1 VSALVVDASASVE
14 LVARTALGQQLA
26 AFVRT
31 HSVLWVPDGLF
42 DVEVHAVLRRWDL
55 RSVLTPDQVA
65 ASRLRLSSLR
75 LRRAAVSNLA
85 EPAWQLRANI
95 TFSDACY
102 VALAEALGCP
112 LLTADLRLASAPNLP
127 VHTLQP

>member
-1 VSALVVDASASVE
+1 VSAVVVDASSAIE
-14 LVARTALGQQLA
+14 LLARTSLGRQIA
-26 AFVRT
+26 RVVPVNA
-31 HSVLWVPDGLF
+31 VLWVPDGLF

-65 ASRLRLSSLR
+65 ACRLRLTSLR
-75 LRRAAVSNLA
+75 LRRAAVSNLT
-85 EPAWQLRANI
+85 ERAWQLRANI

-112 LLTADLRLASAPNLP
+112 LLTADLRLASAPSLP
-127 VHTLQP
+127 VPTLHP

>member
-1 VSALVVDASASVE
+1 VSSLVLDASSAVE
-14 LVARTALGQQLA
+14 LLARTTIGHLVARLVPRRA
-26 AFVRT
+26 
-31 HSVLWVPDGLF
+31 VLWVPDGLF

-55 RSVLTPDQVA
+55 RSVLTPNQVA
-65 ASRLRLSSLR
+65 ACRLRLAALR

-85 EPAWQLRANI
+85 ERAWQLRANM

-112 LLTADLRLASAPNLP
+112 LLTADLRLASTPNLP
-127 VHTLQP
+127 VSTLHL

>member
-1 VSALVVDASASVE
+1 MTAAVVDASSAVE
-14 LVARTALGQQLA
+14 LIARTSLGRQIARLVPA
-26 AFVRT
+26 GA
-31 HSVLWVPDGLF
+31 VLWVPDGLF

-65 ASRLRLSSLR
+65 ASRLRLASLR

-85 EPAWQLRANI
+85 ERAWQLRANI

-102 VALAEALGCP
+102 VALAEALECP
-112 LLTADLRLASAPNLP
+112 LLTADLRLGSAPNLP
-127 VHTLQP
+127 VRTLHP

>member
-1 VSALVVDASASVE
+1 MSAVVVDASAAVE
-14 LVARTALGQQLA
+14 LVARTALGHQLA

-65 ASRLRLSSLR
+65 ASRLRLTSLR
-75 LRRAAVSNLA
+75 LTL
-85 EPAWQLRANI
+85 
-95 TFSDACY
+95 SDACY

-127 VHTLQP
+127 VRTLQP